1 MSRQALPFSTDDVST
16 FARALKREL
25 AKPDQDSASPA
36 TAPSHLTLLNMLV
49 RAGGYRN
56 FQHFRA
62 QAEARD
68 KLDRPQPE
76 PLKELADYVAV
87 ARVARYF
94 DAAGRLARWPGK
106 HSHRILCLWVLW
118 SRLETRRV
126 YSEPEINRTLEAQH
140 LFGDYA
146 LLRRD
151 MCDQGLMTR
160 TPDGREYRRVEQAP
174 PANALALIR
183 HLTMRGA
190 A

>member
-25 AKPDQDSASPA
+25 AKPDHNSAA
-36 TAPSHLTLLNMLV
+36 AAAMPSHLALLNMLV

-68 KLDRPQPE
+68 KLDHPPPE
-76 PLKELADYVAV
+76 PVQEPADYVAV

-94 DAAGRLARWPGK
+94 DDAGRLTRWPGK
-106 HSHRILCLWVLW
+106 HSQRILCLWVLW
-118 SRLETRRV
+118 SRLDAKRV
-126 YSEPEINRTLEAQH
+126 YRESEINRVLEAQH

-151 MCDQGLMTR
+151 MCDLRLMTR

-174 PANALALIR
+174 PANALALIC
-183 HLTMRGA
+183 HLTARGA